1 MGNKTIVNTVYAITL
16 ISVLLAGSFL
26 GPIPY
31 ASADHNKDQ
40 DCNKKKKY
48 NNVCDLERP
57 KVKITFPEKRDSVS
71 PGEITILGT
80 ATDEI
85 SGIKN
90 VQVKVKFSSFQ
101 PATLTGGDNWEFTT
115 DELDPGFYWVI
126 VKATDFVN
134 NKRFAFTFFF
144 VVE

>member
-1 MGNKTIVNTVYAITL
+1 MGNKTIINTIYGITL

-31 ASADHNKDQ
+31 ADADHNNDS
-40 DCNKKKKY
+40 DCKKKKKY

-57 KVKITFPEKRDSVS
+57 KVKITFPEKRDRLS

-85 SGIKN
+85 SGIKK
-90 VQVKVKFSSFQ
+90 VEVKVKSGPFQ
-101 PATLTGGDNWEFTT
+101 QATLTGGDNWEFTT

-134 NKRFAFTFFF
+134 NKGYAFTYFF